1 MTDSADTLSVAPP
14 VVDTG
19 VVATDTLR
27 QNVAIADTTTD
38 ITASGAETSIPAIV
52 VDTTLTENP
61 LPTDITTA
69 APVPADSIATT
80 ADTVYAAIPPTAPIT
95 PDNSLTTL
103 VSPGDTLVQK
113 TAPAATDT
121 VYYEKPVPVSQT
133 ATTGAD
139 TVIEPFTKILRPT
152 PTDTATFIPFT
163 ADTSAFCSRTDTT
176 AVSTSEV
183 PTIPIYDGRTGVRRN
198 TELPFKDGGLFFLLF
213 AELLL
218 FFFFFFRRKEI
229 VSWQTDSDTTYTRT
243 FSHNKRLS
251 GANFGL
257 RTLFL
262 LYTFLVEGTLAAILI
277 FPQDMPLPFGGGF
290 ALHALILAL
299 PFALFFLLQQGI
311 YLLLTNIFAANA
323 GGREWC
329 DRHLIINLL
338 LGIGIFPFTL
348 LAAYLPESNTFCL
361 FSAITLYLIA
371 RLLFILK
378 GAKLFLRDFSSLL
391 YFILYLCAL
400 EIAPL
405 FFLVKAATLF

>member
-19 VVATDTLR
+19 IVATDTLR
-27 QNVAIADTTTD
+27 QNVAIVDTTTD

-95 PDNSLTTL
+95 PDNSITTI
-103 VSPGDTLVQK
+103 VPPSDTLVQK

-121 VYYEKPVPVSQT
+121 VHYEKP
-133 ATTGAD
+133 TTLTPSAAD
-139 TVIEPFTKILRPT
+139 TLAKPFAETPRPT
-152 PTDTATFIPFT
+152 PTDTATFFPFS

-243 FSHNKRLS
+243 FSHNKHLS

-262 LYTFLVEGTLAAILI
+262 LYTFLVEGTLAAVLI

-338 LGIGIFPFTL
+338 LGIGMFPFTL
-348 LAAYLPESNTFCL
+348 LAAYLPESVTFCL

-371 RLLFILK
+371 RLLFIWK
-378 GAKLFLRDFSSLL
+378 GAKLFLRDFSCLL

-405 FFLVKAATLF
+405 FFLIKTATLF